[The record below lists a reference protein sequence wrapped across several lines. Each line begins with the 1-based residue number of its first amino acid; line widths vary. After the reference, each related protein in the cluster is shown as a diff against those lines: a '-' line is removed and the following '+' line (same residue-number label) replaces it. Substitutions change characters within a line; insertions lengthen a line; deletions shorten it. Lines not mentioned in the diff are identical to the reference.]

1 MSEHRAHMAHSAHN
15 NLESI
20 MMPSGKLRLVEIM
33 FADPVEVASG
43 FFERLR
49 GLLGRSDMPS
59 GSAMVIERCGSVH
72 TVGMRFPLDLIF
84 LDKEWRVVSVKRGV
98 RPGCPM
104 VSGGIRAR
112 RVVESRL
119 GALDLNGMEIGV
131 QLEFVNSE
139 H

>member
-1 MSEHRAHMAHSAHN
+1 MAHSAHN

-20 MMPSGKLRLVEIM
+20 IMQSGKLILGERIL
-33 FADPVEVASG
+33 ADPVEVASG

-98 RPGCPM
+98 SSGCPM

-112 RVVESRL
+112 RVVESRS
-119 GALDLNGMEIGV
+119 GALDLNGITPGD
-131 QLEFVNSE
+131 QFVFTAK
-139 H
+139 